1 MRFIMINTTSDHSKI
16 VHISRE
22 VHSQL
27 KKFVIDKQIAGTQ
40 TTLARETEKAIIQH
54 LSKSA
59 KKG

>member
-1 MRFIMINTTSDHSKI
+1 MINTTSDHSKI

-27 KKFVIDKQIAGTQ
+27 KKFVIDKQIAGTP
-40 TTLARETEKAIIQH
+40 TTLSRETEKAIIQH